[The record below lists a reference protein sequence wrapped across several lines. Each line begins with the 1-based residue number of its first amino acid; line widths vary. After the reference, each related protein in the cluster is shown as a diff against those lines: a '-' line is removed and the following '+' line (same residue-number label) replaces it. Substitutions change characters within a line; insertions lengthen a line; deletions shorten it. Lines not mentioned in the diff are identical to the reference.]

1 MNRLLKKNG
10 FLKRRIKD
18 KNFFPFVKKII
29 NKHFKYNDNYYSKL
43 PIKKFHNIALSC
55 QNEIN
60 KSNLDE
66 KFFQSEKNFLKK
78 MFPNDSVCISRIFT
92 LRVVRP
98 KKKVLSNSDNEQ
110 IGWHRETF
118 YAKNKYVKHAMN
130 IWFPIS
136 NISKRD
142 NLHYIPKSHLI
153 EDKKIKR
160 KKFFPKNHNVKKFSA
175 SHKLGFPYHPKKIT
189 SGVNLR
195 SSKSMNVKQNSYSIF
210 SQMLIHGNSSNSNNK
225 LRFAINTGMVATSK
239 LKKNRKIDKRK
250 FLIDSKN
257 NTLYK
262 KFSF

>member
-1 MNRLLKKNG
+1 MNKLLKKNG

-98 KKKVLSNSDNEQ
+98 KKKSS
-110 IGWHRETF
+110 F
-118 YAKNKYVKHAMN
+118 
-130 IWFPIS
+130 
-136 NISKRD
+136 
-142 NLHYIPKSHLI
+142 
-153 EDKKIKR
+153 
-160 KKFFPKNHNVKKFSA
+160 
-175 SHKLGFPYHPKKIT
+175 KL
-189 SGVNLR
+189 
-195 SSKSMNVKQNSYSIF
+195 
-210 SQMLIHGNSSNSNNK
+210 
-225 LRFAINTGMVATSK
+225 
-239 LKKNRKIDKRK
+239 
-250 FLIDSKN
+250 
-257 NTLYK
+257 
-262 KFSF
+262 